1 MILLIF
7 LSDII
12 LGLLTAETIQLITNH
27 KITSNRFLAGICIIL
42 NAATPLLMQLSTDNL
57 LFIVRLL
64 ILLLCTFGKFVF
76 FSVLFEKI
84 RANILYMSLI
94 SIITSQIYST
104 LYEYLFDSYALQQIA
119 AYTTESIILGIVIL
133 YLKKSN
139 NITVIRESFSI
150 IPKRLYIAIAILL
163 YTVCLFIWSA
173 VNTHETLTKILMIP
187 ALFGFIFVI
196 LAIMRKSISEIEEQ
210 HISNLLSKQIDNQIE
225 YYNKVNAIYDEFR
238 SFRHDLKNHLLCLR
252 SLISAD
258 ETEKAIDYINDIENL
273 PSVQKKE
280 YNTGNIIIDA
290 LLSDKKEQAVNFGID
305 IIFNGYIPTNG
316 ISNTDLCIIV
326 ANAIDNSIEA
336 CQKGQNDSIKEIR
349 INSDFRQG
357 YFFFN
362 ITNPIFENIKY
373 SKNKLIT
380 SKKDQINHGFGI
392 SNIMRTV
399 KKYDGQ
405 ADISTENNEFKLDI
419 SLLLNGLQ

>member
-42 NAATPLLMQLSTDNL
+42 NAATPLLMQLPTDNL

-76 FSVLFEKI
+76 FSFLFEKI
-84 RANILYMSLI
+84 RANILYMCLI

-119 AYTTESIILGIVIL
+119 AYTTESIILAIVIL

-150 IPKRLYIAIAILL
+150 IPKRLYIAIAFLL

-173 VNTHETLTKILMIP
+173 VNNHETLTKILMIP

-273 PSVQKKE
+273 SSVQKKE

-357 YFFFN
+357 YFFFD